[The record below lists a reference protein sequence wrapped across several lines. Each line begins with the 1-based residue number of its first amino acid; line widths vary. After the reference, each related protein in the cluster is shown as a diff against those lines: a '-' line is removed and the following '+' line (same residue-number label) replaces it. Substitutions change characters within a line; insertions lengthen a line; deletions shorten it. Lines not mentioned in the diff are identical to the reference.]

1 MTMQPDIADIEAKME
16 HINRKPETARRLA
29 LLGLGAAALL
39 LGAAACAGPTT
50 LEQDYGRSVHNN
62 IAQQLVNPR
71 AGLDTTPAVG
81 LPPAAAANEMERY
94 SKSFKGEDKKS
105 LDMKLT
111 TPTY

>member
-1 MTMQPDIADIEAKME
+1 MKPDIAGIEAPME
-16 HINRKPETARRLA
+16 RHKRKAELVRSLART
-29 LLGLGAAALL
+29 LLGMGAAALL
-39 LGAAACAGPTT
+39 LSAAACIGPTT

-62 IAQQLVNPR
+62 IAQQLVNPQ

-94 SKSFKGEDKKS
+94 SKSFKGEEKKS
-105 LDMKLT
+105 MEMKLT